1 MVGVRLLEELA
12 QNRALVER
20 LALVLQRRYETA
32 RVQIQERLRFV
43 VWVHFDVLVW
53 DAFLF
58 ERDPDALDEGAEPA
72 RVEFQIVLG
81 RVCLGS
87 VINMHMD

>member
-1 MVGVRLLEELA
+1 MVWI
-12 QNRALVER
+12 
-20 LALVLQRRYETA
+20 Y
-32 RVQIQERLRFV
+32 
-43 VWVHFDVLVW
+43 FDVLVW